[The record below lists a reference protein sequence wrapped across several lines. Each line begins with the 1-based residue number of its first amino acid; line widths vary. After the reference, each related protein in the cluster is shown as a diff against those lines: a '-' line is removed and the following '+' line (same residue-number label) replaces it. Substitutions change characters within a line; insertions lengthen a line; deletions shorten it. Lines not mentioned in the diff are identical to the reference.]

1 MKASSPGMP
10 TERALLVLEYLAER
24 KVPVSIREIATDL
37 SIPKP
42 TANRLVAL
50 LIHLGFV
57 SRWPGRTV
65 KIAARL
71 LDLAGSVMRAYAES
85 PAVNL
90 VLKDLASE
98 IGESVSI
105 GAMMGGELIY
115 LHSVDSSA
123 PLALY
128 FRKGQSAPLHC
139 TSSGK
144 VHLSMLSEESIEKFL
159 SSAKLEKYTPR
170 TVTSKYE
177 LKRELIKVRQTGHA
191 KSIEEYVVGV
201 AGAAVPIF
209 DSRENLLAA
218 LSVAGPVT
226 RLENS
231 KLEELIPRLK
241 ETAAKLTEIGING

>member
-1 MKASSPGMP
+1 MKASSLGMP

-42 TANRLVAL
+42 TANRLIAL

-65 KIAARL
+65 TIAARL
-71 LDLAGSVMRAYAES
+71 LDLASSVMRAYAES

-90 VLKDLASE
+90 VLKGLASD

-105 GAMMGGELIY
+105 GAMIGGELIY

-128 FRKGQSAPLHC
+128 FRKGQTAPLHC

-144 VHLSMLSEESIEKFL
+144 VHLSLLSDETLEKFL
-159 SSAKLEKYTPR
+159 SNANLERHTLKTI
-170 TVTSKYE
+170 TSKF
-177 LKRELIKVRQTGHA
+177 ELIDELTKVRHQGHA

-201 AGAAVPIF
+201 AGAAVPIY
-209 DSRENLLAA
+209 DSRDNILAA

-226 RLENS
+226 RLDYS

-241 ETAAKLTEIGING
+241 ESAAKLTDSAY

>member
-1 MKASSPGMP
+1 VKASPRDMP
-10 TERALLVLEYLAER
+10 TGRALLVLEYLAER
-24 KVPVSIREIATDL
+24 KAPVSIREIATDL

-42 TANRLVAL
+42 TANRIVAL
-50 LIHLGFV
+50 LIRLGFA

-65 KIAARL
+65 TIAARL

-105 GAMMGGELIY
+105 GAMIGGELIY

-144 VHLSMLSEESIEKFL
+144 VHLSLLSEHALEKFI
-159 SSAKLEKYTPR
+159 SNAKLEKHTPR
-170 TVTSKYE
+170 TITSKLE
-177 LKRELIKVRQTGHA
+177 LKEELTKVKHQGYA

-201 AGAAVPIF
+201 AGAAVPVF
-209 DSRENLLAA
+209 DSRGKIFAA

-226 RLENS
+226 RLENN
-231 KLEELIPRLK
+231 KLDELMPRLK
-241 ETAAKLTEIGING
+241 ESAAKLTGGGY